1 MAATEQRFDVVVI
14 GGGPGGYVAAIRA
27 AQLGK
32 KVAIVER
39 DRLGGVC
46 LNWGCIPTKALLRNA
61 EVVSL
66 VHHSAEFG
74 VQAQG
79 LTIDYRAAQV
89 RSRQVAEKLSRGVA
103 YLMRKNGVAVFSGT
117 ARLRSATEIA
127 VRPKDGG
134 HEHALQADFII
145 LATGSRERLLP
156 GVTVDGQRIWTSY
169 EALLVEEAPASLIV
183 IGAGAVGVEFASVFA
198 AYGTAV
204 TLVEMLPT
212 LLPVEDAEI
221 AGQLERA
228 FRQRGMQ
235 ILTGTTVER
244 VEVSSDQVRVVATS
258 PQGSQDL
265 SAAALLLAVGR
276 LPNTEDLDLEA
287 VGVTLDRRFVQ
298 VNAGQQTSVPNIYAV
313 GDVAGPPLLAHKAM
327 AEGMIAAEH
336 LAGHSPKPL
345 ERTSIPSCTYCQP
358 QVASI
363 GVTEAQARADGRE
376 IKVGKFPFRASGK
389 ALALGEPEGLVKL
402 IADAQYGEILGVHIV
417 GPEATEMIAE
427 VAALKTLEATLD
439 ELTLTVHAHPTL
451 AEALLEAALAAEGR
465 AIHL

>member
-66 VHHSAEFG
+66 VRHGAEFG

-127 VRPKDGG
+127 VQPKDGG
-134 HEHALQADFII
+134 HEHGLQADFLI

-235 ILTGTTVER
+235 ILTSTTVDR
-244 VEVSSDQVRVVATS
+244 VEVTSDRVRVVATS
-258 PQGSQDL
+258 PQGSQEL

-287 VGVTLDRRFVQ
+287 VGVTLNRRFVQ
-298 VNAGQQTSVPNIYAV
+298 VNAGQQTSVPNIYAI

-327 AEGMIAAEH
+327 AEGVIAAEH

-345 ERTSIPSCTYCQP
+345 ERTSIPSCTYCHP

-363 GVTEAQARADGRE
+363 GLTEAQARADGRE